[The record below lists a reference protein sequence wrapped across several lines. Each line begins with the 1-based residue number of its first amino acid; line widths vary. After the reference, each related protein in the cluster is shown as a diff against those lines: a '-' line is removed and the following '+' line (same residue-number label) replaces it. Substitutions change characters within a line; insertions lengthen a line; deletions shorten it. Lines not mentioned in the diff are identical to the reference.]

1 MLAIGRHFVGA
12 RARMTHQPQVRG
24 RHGVAKKS
32 RNKKFK
38 KISKRNL
45 PNVGMGGWMEALA
58 DKGHKQG
65 EHIPQHCYISHNHP
79 YISSSD
85 TLGGTISISTATY
98 VGMVV

>member
-1 MLAIGRHFVGA
+1 
-12 RARMTHQPQVRG
+12 MTHQLTASAWAVP
-24 RHGVAKKS
+24 HSKKS

-45 PNVGMGGWMEALA
+45 PDVGMGGWMEALA
-58 DKGHKQG
+58 YKVHKQG
-65 EHIPQHCYISHNHP
+65 EHIPQHCNISHNHP

-85 TLGGTISISTATY
+85 TLDDTISISTATY